1 MTPLAL
7 LREALASAWGR
18 PIVAA
23 LTTLMVAGMC
33 VAVLMT
39 QGRAVGT
46 QQAIL
51 GSLDDAGTRALIIR
65 ASQSAGLDLS
75 MLERLDGVSS
85 IESASAYG
93 PATDAVNSAVPG
105 GARVAHRDAYGL
117 DVPGVPDLDGI
128 AVASAAAR
136 ERLGFRDMLGS
147 VTMTDGREAA
157 VVAGFEAPDGL
168 EFLEP
173 LLLTP
178 HQVDP
183 ATASQTPITTVVVVA
198 ATAADVVP
206 LTEFVIS
213 VLDVADP
220 TGVTIETSAELAE
233 LRGVVEGQLSGDAQT
248 LTAAIF
254 ALAAALVAAVTT
266 ALVMMRRRDY
276 GRRRALGASQRL
288 IVGLVLLQSAVLAVI
303 GSLLGAVASFVTL
316 QTMASPQ
323 PGLPYYAA
331 VCTLAVAI
339 SVLASVLPAAWAA
352 RREPAHELR
361 VP

>member
-51 GSLDDAGTRALIIR
+51 GSLDDAGTRALIVR
-65 ASQSAGLDLS
+65 AGQGAGLDLS
-75 MLERLDGVSS
+75 VLERLQGVSS
-85 IESASAYG
+85 IESATAFG
-93 PATDAVNSAVPG
+93 PAVDAVNSSVPG
-105 GARVAHRDAYGL
+105 GTRVALRDAYGL
-117 DVPGVPDLDGI
+117 EVPHLPELENI
-128 AVASAAAR
+128 AVASEAAR
-136 ERLGFRDMLGS
+136 ERLGIRDVLGS
-147 VTMTDGREAA
+147 VTVTDGREAA
-157 VVAGFEAPDGL
+157 VVAAFEPPDGL

-178 HQVDP
+178 HDIDP
-183 ATASQTPITTVVVVA
+183 ATASQTPVTTVVVIA

-206 LTEFVIS
+206 LREFVVS
-213 VLDVADP
+213 VLDVVDP

-233 LRGVVEGQLSGDAQT
+233 LRGIVEGQLSGDAQT

-288 IVGLVLLQSAVLAVI
+288 IVGLVLLQAAGLAVI
-303 GSLLGAVASFVTL
+303 GSLLGAAGSFVTL
-316 QTMASPQ
+316 FAMGSPQ
-323 PGLPYYAA
+323 PGAAYYAA
-331 VCTLAVAI
+331 VCTLAIAI